1 MGPAY
6 TAHQYT
12 VRPIRFGRRAHIVP
26 YFVLATTV
34 SIHINSTILIVG
46 LMAVYQV
53 GTTNR
58 GTAVQKCKSDS
69 IQSNLSPQRQ
79 CSAKRVDDCYRIRY
93 FFWAGSVGISLA
105 PHKFPPEHRL
115 LLLLAGP
122 FQLFF
127 APSTFFVLLPFSH
140 FFRFFD
146 SSFLLFR
153 LCLYLKPANNELGL
167 FPSIRLTLS
176 PVTGRRPDYTIF
188 SVDIAVTDVTK
199 NSRLFAV
206 TSTHVLRF

>member
-46 LMAVYQV
+46 LMVVYQV

-122 FQLFF
+122 FQLLF
-127 APSTFFVLLPFSH
+127 AFYTFFVLPFSH
-140 FFRFFD
+140 F
-146 SSFLLFR
+146 SSFVPHSLLFR
-153 LCLYLKPANNELGL
+153 LCLYVKPTANNNSLR
-167 FPSIRLTLS
+167 FSPSTADNQ
-176 PVTGRRPDYTIF
+176 PCDGPPF
-188 SVDIAVTDVTK
+188 
-199 NSRLFAV
+199 SRLHHF
-206 TSTHVLRF
+206 